1 MAKMVTIR
9 MMMIEKVEEKIVV
22 EEQNVVGERVVR
34 TIMIIGSTRMMAI
47 KVEKME
53 AVVRKMTVEK
63 SIREEKTGRIVG

>member
-9 MMMIEKVEEKIVV
+9 MMMIEKVEGKIVV